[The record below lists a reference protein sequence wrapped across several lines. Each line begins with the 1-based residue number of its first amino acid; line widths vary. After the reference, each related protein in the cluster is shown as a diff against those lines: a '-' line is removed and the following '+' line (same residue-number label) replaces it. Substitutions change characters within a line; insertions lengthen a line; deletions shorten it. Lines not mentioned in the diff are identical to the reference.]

1 MSAFP
6 IRDAQKINLCGVI
19 LALGLSIV
27 AVPPA
32 FALDLIPSI
41 FKNTKINRNIW
52 KQQEQHV
59 ALAPQTNGKGVKEP
73 LNEHPAILNI
83 ADLRDALRSLE
94 LWVEGGFFRNEEAI
108 PVLSSGQVATL
119 SRYLVEG
126 LAQAAVN
133 EDVVFVVRGYAKVAL
148 DIAKERFWTAGR
160 VFYKDQKLNMIVG
173 TFQLRKDRG
182 VRQAEGAHGVLDN
195 YADLHFDHGSRR
207 KRTSMPGR
215 IVTTPGVAFN
225 GRGGERPDWVQ
236 IDVALAADAYR
247 ESLVPDEDRKRD
259 QRVKQ
264 EAAKL
269 TIERRQMREEM
280 ARLRKELE
288 VVKSGGNQVQGLE
301 QRLAT
306 LQELKEKDLIS
317 EAEFLTRRKA
327 ILEEI

>member
-6 IRDAQKINLCGVI
+6 IRDAQKINLCSVI
-19 LALGLSIV
+19 FALGLSIV
-27 AVPPA
+27 AAPPA

-269 TIERRQMREEM
+269 TVERRQMREEM

-317 EAEFLTRRKA
+317 EAEFLSRRKA

>member
-32 FALDLIPSI
+32 FALDFIPSI

>member
-1 MSAFP
+1 MAVYP
-6 IRDAQKINLCGVI
+6 IRTIPKLWLVI
-19 LALGLSIV
+19 VLALLLGFS
-27 AVPPA
+27 ASPC

-41 FKNTKINRNIW
+41 FKSTKINRNIW

-83 ADLRDALRSLE
+83 ADVRDALRSME

-108 PVLSSGQVATL
+108 PVFSSGQVATL

-126 LAQAAVN
+126 LAQAAIN
-133 EDVVFVVRGYAKVAL
+133 EDVVFVVRGYANVAL

-160 VFYKDQKLNMIVG
+160 AFYKDNKLNIIVG

-195 YADLHFDHGSRR
+195 YADLHFDHGSRTD
-207 KRTSMPGR
+207 RTSMPGR
-215 IVTTPGVAFN
+215 IVTTPGVTFN
-225 GRGGERPDWVQ
+225 GSRGDTERPDWVQ

-259 QRVKQ
+259 ARVKQ

-269 TIERRQMREEM
+269 TVERRQMREEM

-288 VVKSGGNQVQGLE
+288 AVKSGGAQVQGLE

-317 EAEFLTRRKA
+317 DDEFASRRKA

>member
-1 MSAFP
+1 M
-6 IRDAQKINLCGVI
+6 
-19 LALGLSIV
+19 
-27 AVPPA
+27 
-32 FALDLIPSI
+32 
-41 FKNTKINRNIW
+41 
-52 KQQEQHV
+52 
-59 ALAPQTNGKGVKEP
+59 
-73 LNEHPAILNI
+73 
-83 ADLRDALRSLE
+83 
-94 LWVEGGFFRNEEAI
+94 
-108 PVLSSGQVATL
+108 LSSGQVGTL

-269 TIERRQMREEM
+269 TVERRQMREEM

-317 EAEFLTRRKA
+317 EAEFVSRRKA

>member
-6 IRDAQKINLCGVI
+6 IRDAQKIDLCGVI

-27 AVPPA
+27 AVSPA

-41 FKNTKINRNIW
+41 FKSTKINRNIW

-236 IDVALAADAYR
+236 IDVVLAADAYR

-269 TIERRQMREEM
+269 TVERRQMREEM

-317 EAEFLTRRKA
+317 EAEFLSRRKA